1 MSMKKKL
8 PSIIPIFPLSGVI
21 YFPKVNL
28 PLNIF
33 EPKYLALVND
43 CMITEKY
50 MGIIQFKKNNSDIYL
65 VGCLGKI
72 TENKKTKDGRVL
84 INLTGISRFEIKNE
98 INNDKHYREFEVSYA
113 KFEDDLKLKD
123 QLKKTEKF
131 EKLSVQTKEF
141 FAKNGLLLDWKE
153 FEKLDHDQ
161 RINTLAMIA
170 PISNEEK
177 QTVLESVNIQT
188 KASTLSKIIEFY
200 LHENPTN
207 SLALQ

>member
-1 MSMKKKL
+1 MSMKRKL

-50 MGIIQFKKNNSDIYL
+50 MGIIQFKKNNSDIYS

-131 EKLSVQTKEF
+131 EKLSDFSDFSDFSDVRMYVRMYECTNVVQRRTTSY
-141 FAKNGLLLDWKE
+141 NVV
-153 FEKLDHDQ
+153 Q
-161 RINTLAMIA
+161 RRTM
-170 PISNEEK
+170 
-177 QTVLESVNIQT
+177 
-188 KASTLSKIIEFY
+188 
-200 LHENPTN
+200 
-207 SLALQ
+207 LQ